1 MSVLRHDEVR
11 DLLTLHPDSST
22 EAIPRDL
29 SEVFAAETF
38 RSIAG
43 TTVERLAEHLSDDTV
58 RGLDLTDPDRLIAL
72 ARSLMTTERNVVAPL
87 DEERLS
93 AILDLYVRTGIQ
105 VHSAGAMG
113 RQFSGTVP
121 LAGVVELVGAVT
133 NQPSSFY
140 EAAQLPS
147 VAERIM
153 AEELNRFV
161 GWEPGTFAMVTTSG
175 GSLANLTALAAARNK
190 RFPRFW
196 AEGSAGSAGSASG
209 RRPAVAVGDDVHYSV
224 TRAVGILGIGEDQV
238 VRLPLNPARQISVEL
253 AGPALDAAAARGLD
267 VFCLVATAGTT
278 SVGAFDPLED
288 LADLAAARD
297 LWLHVDA
304 AHGGG
309 LLVSDEYR
317 HLLQGVR
324 RVDSIALDA
333 HKMMFVPAP
342 CTLLFY
348 RDAQDSRRPFRQ
360 DASYVFDEEPDIYTR
375 LDSGDRNFECTK
387 RPMIMALWVLWAVHG
402 PAVFAR
408 KVDHLC
414 RVTLAAHDV
423 VVGEPDFAVMH
434 RPEANILCFRYLPP
448 GLPET
453 AVHRLQ
459 VAIRNRVK
467 EHGTFFLSKVDL
479 DGTAAL
485 RVVMMNHRTTT
496 DHFRQLL
503 TEIREVAA
511 NLLAQPYAT

>member
-1 MSVLRHDEVR
+1 MPTSGLRLDDRRPAVQLEPPAGL
-11 DLLTLHPDSST
+11 DLEGPELPRGLGDVFGAEAFRTL
-22 EAIPRDL
+22 
-29 SEVFAAETF
+29 
-38 RSIAG
+38 AG
-43 TTVERLAEHLSDDTV
+43 TAVDRLAEHIADETV
-58 RGLDLTDPDRLIAL
+58 RGLDLTDPERLLAV
-72 ARSLMTTERNVVAPL
+72 ARSLMTAERDEIAPL
-87 DEERLS
+87 DPERLS

-105 VHSAGAMG
+105 VHSPGSMG
-113 RQFSGTVP
+113 RQFSGTLP
-121 LAGVVELVGAVT
+121 LAGVVELVAAVT

-196 AEGSAGSAGSASG
+196 AEGSATNG

-238 VRLPLNPARQISVEL
+238 VRLPLNQARQISVEL
-253 AGPALDAAAARGLD
+253 AGPVLDAAAAQGLD

-278 SVGAFDPLED
+278 SIGAFDPLED
-288 LADLAAARD
+288 LADLAAERN

-375 LDSGDRNFECTK
+375 FDSGERNFECTK

-402 PAVFAR
+402 PAVFAH
-408 KVDHLC
+408 KVNHLC
-414 RVTLAAHDV
+414 QVTAAAHEV
-423 VVGEPDFAVMH
+423 LLGEPDFEVLH

-448 GLPET
+448 ELPET
-453 AVHRLQ
+453 AVHRFQL
-459 VAIRNRVK
+459 AIRNRIK
-467 EHGTFFLSKVDL
+467 EHGTFFLSKVDI

-485 RVVMMNHRTTT
+485 RVVMMNHRTTAE
-496 DHFRQLL
+496 HFRLLLAEIRTTAEQLL
-503 TEIREVAA
+503 PHPA
-511 NLLAQPYAT
+511 

>member
-1 MSVLRHDEVR
+1 MNTLRLDDLRASPSVHSAVKLGV
-11 DLLTLHPDSST
+11 P
-22 EAIPRDL
+22 AIPLEL
-29 SEVFAAETF
+29 SEVFASETF
-38 RSIAG
+38 RTMARS
-43 TTVERLAEHLSDDTV
+43 TVDLLAEHISDDLV
-58 RGLDLTDPDRLIAL
+58 RGLDLADPDRLTAL
-72 ARSLMTTERNVVAPL
+72 ARGLMTTERDVVAPL
-87 DEERLS
+87 DEDRLA

-105 VHSAGAMG
+105 VHSPGAMG
-113 RQFSGTVP
+113 RQFSGTLP

-153 AEELNRFV
+153 ADELNQFI
-161 GWEPGTFAMVTTSG
+161 GWQSGSFAMVTTSG

-196 AEGSAGSAGSASG
+196 TEGAAGGSAGG

-224 TRAVGILGIGEDQV
+224 TRAVGILGIGEDQL
-238 VRLPLNPARQISVEL
+238 VRLPLNRARQISVEL
-253 AGPALDAAAARGLD
+253 AGPVLDAAARRGLD
-267 VFCLVATAGTT
+267 VFALVATAGTT
-278 SVGAFDPLED
+278 SVGAFDPLD
-288 LADLAAARD
+288 GLADLAAARD

-317 HLLQGVR
+317 HLLHGVR
-324 RVDSIALDA
+324 RVDSIAVDA

-348 RDAQDSRRPFRQ
+348 RDAEDSRRPFRQ
-360 DASYVFDEEPDIYTR
+360 DASYVFDEEPDVYTR

-387 RPMIMALWVLWAVHG
+387 RPMIMALWVLWAMHG
-402 PAVFAR
+402 PAVFAG

-414 RVTLAAHDV
+414 RVTSAAHDV
-423 VVGEPDFAVMH
+423 LLDETDFEACH

-448 GLPET
+448 NLPET
-453 AVHRLQ
+453 AVHSLQ
-459 VAIRNRVK
+459 LAIRNRIK
-467 EHGTFFLSKVDL
+467 EHGKFFLSKVDL

-485 RVVMMNHRTTT
+485 RVVMMNHRTTVE
-496 DHFRQLL
+496 HFRLL
-503 TEIREVAA
+503 LAEIRAVAA
-511 NLLAQPYAT
+511 HLLPHPTG